1 MGREPPTSA
10 AGRSLVQG
18 AAGSECRARRAP
30 AVTGSVRTAG
40 HTPACDPA
48 QLRAPA
54 VRLLLEDA
62 AHNSI
67 APGRVTALARAHDV
81 TGRTVRR
88 RIENARANGGTH
100 TPAGRPHFEFT
111 EHRLTV
117 LARRHGNIT
126 RTHLELTAEAKT
138 TPGKRKVP
146 SRATFHGA
154 VKRRLNSGQ
163 LAGMRGGE
171 AARRSHDV
179 FGKREHWP
187 PTTPPSGPSPPATSM
202 PSPWNAPENRCPSPA
217 KECDGESATTS
228 LPGWSARAARRPTRA
243 TCPTTTTTWSCTNR

>member
-1 MGREPPTSA
+1 M
-10 AGRSLVQG
+10 
-18 AAGSECRARRAP
+18 
-30 AVTGSVRTAG
+30 
-40 HTPACDPA
+40 
-48 QLRAPA
+48 A

-67 APGRVTALARAHDV
+67 APGRVTALARARDV
-81 TGRTVRR
+81 AGRTVHR

-100 TPAGRPHFEFT
+100 APAGQPHFEFT
-111 EHRLTV
+111 EHLLTV

-146 SRATFHGA
+146 SRATFHRA

-163 LAGMRGGE
+163 LAGLRGGE

-187 PTTPPSGPSPPATSM
+187 PTHPHQDCHPGDIHAFTLERAGKPLRITSKGVRWRKRDHLAPWMVGKGGEKANPRYM
-202 PSPWNAPENRCPSPA
+202 PHHDHYVELYEPMTGQDLGQAVMAN
-217 KECDGESATTS
+217 
-228 LPGWSARAARRPTRA
+228 
-243 TCPTTTTTWSCTNR
+243 